1 MGIFNKNQTQGF
13 TKKELAERQ
22 FLSSRLT
29 VLLICVFTAINII
42 LALTGSDSY
51 FLFSASIP
59 YYAVILSYISVAA
72 GELPMGVLIVAIA
85 FAVVVIAAY
94 LLCFIFGKK
103 HFGWLIAALILF
115 SLDTIYFIYIIIS
128 AFDASMIIDI
138 VFHLYVIYSLVM
150 SVVNFFR
157 LKNTAE
163 EETAPAPF
171 GDGNQTQ
178 NAEVFT
184 EDNFSDGENK

>member
-51 FLFSASIP
+51 FLFSAIP
-59 YYAVILSYISVAA
+59 YYAVILSYIGVAA

-150 SVVNFFR
+150 SVVNFFK

>member
-59 YYAVILSYISVAA
+59 YYAVILSYIGVAA

-171 GDGNQTQ
+171 GDGNQAQ